1 MARLPAAPNYG
12 YGRIIAPVG
21 ADGFS
26 LQNFAKYEITITHG
40 FMNELLQNLIRLQSL
55 EFGEIKGKNAEAT
68 IAELRGKIP
77 PQILAHYDRL
87 VAKGKKGV
95 AAVRNQVCTGCHM
108 RVPIGVVTTLMHDT
122 DIQLCESCG
131 RYLHLSDS
139 TTTKAPE
146 GTAKPKPARKTR
158 SPKSSSQL
166 ISTPDPPMS
175 LAIDELGQ
183 GKMRPSLRSNPN

>member
-1 MARLPAAPNYG
+1 
-12 YGRIIAPVG
+12 
-21 ADGFS
+21 
-26 LQNFAKYEITITHG
+26 
-40 FMNELLQNLIRLQSL
+40 MNELLQNLIKLQSL
-55 EFGEIKGKNAEAT
+55 EFGEIKEKNAEAT

-122 DIQLCESCG
+122 DIQICESCG
-131 RYLHLSDS
+131 RYLYLSDS
-139 TTTKAPE
+139 TKPAAPE
-146 GTAKPKPARKTR
+146 GAAKPKPARKAR
-158 SPKSSSQL
+158 NPKNASQPV
-166 ISTPDPPMS
+166 STPNPPMS
-175 LAIDELGQ
+175 LAMGELGQ